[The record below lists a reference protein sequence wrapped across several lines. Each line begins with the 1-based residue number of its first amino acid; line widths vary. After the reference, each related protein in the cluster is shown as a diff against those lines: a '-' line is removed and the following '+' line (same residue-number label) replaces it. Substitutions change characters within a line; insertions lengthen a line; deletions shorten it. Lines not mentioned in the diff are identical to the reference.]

1 MDIYSTPFSYYLDI
15 YSTIL
20 YNLFLQRY
28 IIISIVFISLVLLFD
43 KVLLCLGYEGIFIN
57 ESDNNDTYEKEYP
70 IISLGDRMKEY
81 EQKSKLITNVK
92 PDESFI
98 IRLDGRSF
106 SKKTKQLK
114 NSAKEA
120 GMIYSVE
127 FANAMRLTSCDL
139 LTEFKPTTAYSH
151 SDEITLIFPAV
162 MTTENYE
169 NKVPPVSE
177 HEFNGKVF
185 KLLTLIASFTSVRF
199 TYNLKNQL
207 EKSQSSCYEY
217 YFGNNWNTLTFD
229 ARIMTFP
236 KEKQNGEILNHMVW
250 RSKQDCYRNFVSMF
264 AENHFS
270 QKIMDGMSTK
280 HRVDKLKEEKG
291 VDLTINDNID
301 MKYGVYVK
309 KMQHKDHDQS
319 QSKIIYFSLPE
330 LQYTDDYINLLINKT
345 YDEANTC
352 KIVQCVV

>member
-1 MDIYSTPFSYYLDI
+1 MDINNT
-15 YSTIL
+15 TL
-20 YNLFLQRY
+20 YNLLQRFVV
-28 IIISIVFISLVLLFD
+28 ISIVFISFVLLID
-43 KVLLCLGYEGIFIN
+43 KVLKCFGYEGIFIDD
-57 ESDNNDTYEKEYP
+57 SDNNDTYIECERE
-70 IISLGDRMKEY
+70 ILNISLGYRMKQY
-81 EQKSKLITNVK
+81 EQQSKLITNVN

-127 FANAMRLTSCDL
+127 FANAMRLTACDL
-139 LTEFKPTTAYSH
+139 LIEFKPTTAYSH

-169 NKVPPVSE
+169 NKVPPISE

-185 KLLTLIASFTSVRF
+185 KLITLTASFASVRF
-199 TYNLKNQL
+199 TYHLKNQL
-207 EKSQSSCYEY
+207 EKSQSSCYNH

-236 KEKQNGEILNHMVW
+236 KEKQNGEILNHMIW

-264 AENHFS
+264 AEKHFS
-270 QKIMDGMSTK
+270 TSVMDGMSTK
-280 HRVDKLKEEKG
+280 QRVDKLKEEKG
-291 VDLTINDNID
+291 VDLTTDDNID
-301 MKYGVYVK
+301 MKYGVYIK
-309 KMQHKDHDQS
+309 KMQHKDHDHS
-319 QSKIIYFSLPE
+319 QSKFVYFSLPE
-330 LQYTDDYINLLINKT
+330 LQYTNDYINLLINKT
-345 YDEANTC
+345 YDEISTC
-352 KIVQCVV
+352 KIVSCVVE